1 MSRAIVFDHARV
13 IDGDVG
19 CTLFEIGDG
28 IATSVHEGGDEVV
41 GLDDSAARVVD
52 EAGLHNLPLADEAV
66 AFGRGEIM
74 DVEAIDALLA
84 SREGGLGIAFG
95 TTLEDGAV
103 ILRAKPGAQMFGLL
117 FALVDN
123 DGNYHSDDHD
133 KSNDANDESGVIRVE
148 LHRFNLLRGEGGRAS
163 PATSEMRLGE
173 CELNLGSTK
182 GCSENWLPTWR
193 GYPVGPEG
201 VPPIMVG
208 MRFPTKFFALV
219 LAPVAIFA
227 CSPAAV
233 AQAANSAGGRVVLV
247 LPFDNHSGNASLNWI
262 GDSFPD
268 TLNKR
273 LTSAGFLTISH
284 DDRLYAYDH
293 LGLPTD
299 FRPTRATTIR
309 IAEQLDANYVV
320 IGSYT
325 VVPGLGSGGANSR
338 TIGKIMIQAKV
349 LSVDALRLLPVAI
362 EDSAELNRLFDV
374 ENAIA
379 WKVASA
385 MDPHFPVS
393 EQTFLAAPG
402 AVPLPAFE
410 DYIRGINS
418 TGDERLKRL
427 KNAVSQAP
435 NYPAALLELGKEQY
449 AQRDFEGAAATLAK
463 VPKMD
468 PLALEANFY
477 LGLAQFNSAN
487 YAGAQAAFSFVAS
500 RLPLPEV
507 VNDEAVAVS
516 RQGKDS
522 VDLFRKASDA
532 DPSDEDYHYNL
543 AVAMFRRGDT
553 AGATRE
559 VEAALKLKP
568 ADNAAVELLAQLK
581 KVPAGTKLNAD
592 AEGGFSPLERIRR
605 NYSETGYRQ
614 AAFQLDQVRGMR
626 MAMLPPDQRAAE
638 YAQLGREYLSQ
649 GLLPEAETQFRNAL
663 QANPNSA
670 DAHAGMA
677 QLREASGDAAGARDE
692 AKTSMIMK
700 PNVTALLVLARLD
713 LADKKLAASA
723 QDISEALKIDP
734 KNADAIALKLV
745 VQQRGQTV
753 E

>member
-1 MSRAIVFDHARV
+1 
-13 IDGDVG
+13 
-19 CTLFEIGDG
+19 
-28 IATSVHEGGDEVV
+28 
-41 GLDDSAARVVD
+41 
-52 EAGLHNLPLADEAV
+52 
-66 AFGRGEIM
+66 M
-74 DVEAIDALLA
+74 D
-84 SREGGLGIAFG
+84 
-95 TTLEDGAV
+95 
-103 ILRAKPGAQMFGLL
+103 
-117 FALVDN
+117 
-123 DGNYHSDDHD
+123 
-133 KSNDANDESGVIRVE
+133 
-148 LHRFNLLRGEGGRAS
+148 
-163 PATSEMRLGE
+163 
-173 CELNLGSTK
+173 
-182 GCSENWLPTWR
+182 
-193 GYPVGPEG
+193 
-201 VPPIMVG
+201 G

-219 LAPVAIFA
+219 LALVAIFA
-227 CSPAAV
+227 CGPAAF
-233 AQAANSAGGRVVLV
+233 AQTADSAGGRVVLV
-247 LPFDNHSGNASLNWI
+247 LPFDNHSGNTSLNWI

-284 DDRLYAYDH
+284 DDRQFAYDH
-293 LGLPTD
+293 LGLPAD

-309 IAEQLDANYVV
+309 IADQLDANYVV

-325 VVPGLGSGGANSR
+325 VMPGAGGGGAKSQALGR
-338 TIGKIMIQAKV
+338 IMIQAKV
-349 LSVDALRLLPVAI
+349 LSMDALRLSGVI
-362 EDSAELNRLFDV
+362 EDSAELTRLFDA

-379 WKVASA
+379 WKVAGA
-385 MDPHFPVS
+385 MDPHFAVS

-410 DYIRGINS
+410 DYIRGINAPS
-418 TGDERLKRL
+418 GDERLKRL
-427 KNAVSQAP
+427 KNAVALVP

-449 AQRDFEGAAATLAK
+449 AQRDFDGAATTLAK
-463 VPKMD
+463 VPKTD
-468 PLALEANFY
+468 RLALEANFY
-477 LGLAQFNSAN
+477 LGLAEFNSAK

-507 VNDEAVAVS
+507 VNNEAVAVS

-559 VEAALKLKP
+559 AEAALKLKP

-581 KVPAGTKLNAD
+581 KVPMGTKLKAD

-614 AAFQLDQVRGMR
+614 AAFQLDQVRAIR

-638 YAQLGREYLSQ
+638 YTQLGREYLSQ
-649 GLLPEAETQFRNAL
+649 GLLPEAETQFQDAL
-663 QANPNSA
+663 QASPNSA

-677 QLREASGDAAGARDE
+677 QLREASGDPARARDE

-700 PNVTALLVLARLD
+700 PNVVALLVLARLD
-713 LADKKLAASA
+713 LADKKLGASA
-723 QDISEALKIDP
+723 QDLSQALRIDP

-753 E
+753 P

>member
-1 MSRAIVFDHARV
+1 
-13 IDGDVG
+13 
-19 CTLFEIGDG
+19 
-28 IATSVHEGGDEVV
+28 
-41 GLDDSAARVVD
+41 
-52 EAGLHNLPLADEAV
+52 
-66 AFGRGEIM
+66 
-74 DVEAIDALLA
+74 
-84 SREGGLGIAFG
+84 
-95 TTLEDGAV
+95 
-103 ILRAKPGAQMFGLL
+103 
-117 FALVDN
+117 
-123 DGNYHSDDHD
+123 
-133 KSNDANDESGVIRVE
+133 
-148 LHRFNLLRGEGGRAS
+148 
-163 PATSEMRLGE
+163 
-173 CELNLGSTK
+173 
-182 GCSENWLPTWR
+182 
-193 GYPVGPEG
+193 
-201 VPPIMVG
+201 MVG
-208 MRFPTKFFALV
+208 MRFSTKFFALV
-219 LAPVAIFA
+219 LALVAVFA
-227 CSPAAV
+227 CGPAV
-233 AQAANSAGGRVVLV
+233 FAQAADNAGGRVVLV

-262 GDSFPD
+262 GNSFPD

-284 DDRLYAYDH
+284 DDRQYAYDH

-320 IGSYT
+320 IGSYN
-325 VVPGLGSGGANSR
+325 VVQTGGGGAGGATKSR
-338 TIGKIMIQAKV
+338 ILIQAKV
-349 LSVDALRLLPVAI
+349 LSMDALRLSGPI
-362 EDSAELNRLFDV
+362 EDSAELMRLFDA

-379 WKVASA
+379 WKVAGA
-385 MDPHFPVS
+385 MDPHFSVS

-410 DYIRGINS
+410 DYIRGINA

-427 KNAVSQAP
+427 KNAVSQVP

-463 VPKMD
+463 VPKSD
-468 PLALEANFY
+468 RLALEANFY
-477 LGLAQFNSAN
+477 LGLAEFNSGN

-507 VNDEAVAVS
+507 VNNEAVAVS

-543 AVAMFRRGDT
+543 AIAMFRRGDT
-553 AGATRE
+553 TGATRE
-559 VEAALKLKP
+559 AETALKLK
-568 ADNAAVELLAQLK
+568 AGDNEAVELLAQLK

-592 AEGGFSPLERIRR
+592 AESGFSPLERIRR
-605 NYSETGYRQ
+605 SYSETGFRQ
-614 AAFQLDQVRGMR
+614 AAFQLDQVRAVR
-626 MAMLPPDQRAAE
+626 MAMLPADQRATE
-638 YAQLGREYLSQ
+638 YTQLGREYLSE
-649 GLLPEAETQFRNAL
+649 GLLPEAETQFQDAL

-700 PNVTALLVLARLD
+700 PNVAALLVLARLD
-713 LADKKLAASA
+713 LASKQLAASA
-723 QDISEALKIDP
+723 QDISQALKIDP

-753 E
+753 P

>member
-1 MSRAIVFDHARV
+1 M
-13 IDGDVG
+13 
-19 CTLFEIGDG
+19 
-28 IATSVHEGGDEVV
+28 
-41 GLDDSAARVVD
+41 
-52 EAGLHNLPLADEAV
+52 
-66 AFGRGEIM
+66 
-74 DVEAIDALLA
+74 
-84 SREGGLGIAFG
+84 
-95 TTLEDGAV
+95 GA
-103 ILRAKPGAQMFGLL
+103 
-117 FALVDN
+117 
-123 DGNYHSDDHD
+123 
-133 KSNDANDESGVIRVE
+133 
-148 LHRFNLLRGEGGRAS
+148 
-163 PATSEMRLGE
+163 
-173 CELNLGSTK
+173 
-182 GCSENWLPTWR
+182 
-193 GYPVGPEG
+193 
-201 VPPIMVG
+201 

-219 LAPVAIFA
+219 LALAAIFA

-233 AQAANSAGGRVVLV
+233 AQTADSAGGRVVLV

-284 DDRLYAYDH
+284 DDRQYAYDH
-293 LGLPTD
+293 LGLPAD

-309 IAEQLDANYVV
+309 VAEQLDANYVV

-338 TIGKIMIQAKV
+338 TIGRIMIQAKV
-349 LSVDALRLLPVAI
+349 LSIDALRLLPVAI

-379 WKVASA
+379 WKVAGA
-385 MDPHFPVS
+385 MDPHFAVS

-410 DYIRGINS
+410 DYIRGINAS
-418 TGDERLKRL
+418 SGDERLKRL
-427 KNAVSQAP
+427 KNAVAQVP

-449 AQRDFEGAAATLAK
+449 TQRDFDGAAATLAK
-463 VPKMD
+463 VPKTD
-468 PLALEANFY
+468 RLALEANFY
-477 LGLAQFNSAN
+477 LGLAEFNSAN
-487 YAGAQAAFSFVAS
+487 YAGAQVAFSFVAS

-507 VNDEAVAVS
+507 VNNEGVAVS

-522 VDLFRKASDA
+522 VELFRKASDA

-559 VEAALKLKP
+559 AEAALKLKP
-568 ADNAAVELLAQLK
+568 NDNAAVELLAQLK
-581 KVPAGTKLNAD
+581 KVPAGTKLKAD

-626 MAMLPPDQRAAE
+626 MAMLPPEQRAAE
-638 YAQLGREYLSQ
+638 YTQLGREYLSQ
-649 GLLPEAETQFRNAL
+649 GLLPEAETQFQDAL
-663 QANPNSA
+663 QASPNSA
-670 DAHAGMA
+670 EAHAGMA

-700 PNVTALLVLARLD
+700 PNVVALLVLARLD
-713 LADKKLAASA
+713 LADKQLAASA
-723 QDISEALKIDP
+723 QDISQALKIDP

-745 VQQRGQTV
+745 LQQRGQTV
-753 E
+753 P